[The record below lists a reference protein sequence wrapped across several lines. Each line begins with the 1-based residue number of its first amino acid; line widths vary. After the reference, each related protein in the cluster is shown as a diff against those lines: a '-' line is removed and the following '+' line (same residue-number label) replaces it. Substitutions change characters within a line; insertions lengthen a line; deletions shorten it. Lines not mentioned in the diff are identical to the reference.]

1 MDPDLARILNVL
13 AHEIRTPL
21 AVSQGYLKLM
31 AEGRLTTATEQTAAI
46 ERTRDA
52 LGRIVALCSEMGRLA
67 ALAEVLAPSLRGRV
81 TAASMVDAV
90 NDALVRHRPARS
102 GTMAPGTLIATDGTH
117 DLATAVAAFGTMACA
132 DAGPDDNVMAVTTET
147 GTSMTLR
154 MGGAR
159 AVAELPPYAD
169 APDAAAPM
177 LVRGGFGLSLFWAA
191 AILERHGVRA
201 WQGREPGAAVGM
213 TFPVESA

>member
-21 AVSQGYLKLM
+21 AISQGYLKLM

-67 ALAEVLAPSLRGRV
+67 ALTEVVAPSLRGRV
-81 TAASMVDAV
+81 TAASVVDAV
-90 NDALVRHRPARS
+90 NDALVRHAPARS
-102 GTMAPGTLIATDGTH
+102 GATAPGSLIATDGTH

-132 DAGPDDNVMAVTTET
+132 DAGPDDTVMAVTTET

-159 AVAELPPYAD
+159 AVAALPPYAD
-169 APDAAAPM
+169 APEAAAPM
-177 LVRGGFGLSLFWAA
+177 LVRGGFGLSLFWATE
-191 AILERHGVRA
+191 ILERHGVRA
-201 WQGREPGAAVGM
+201 WQRREPGAAIGM
-213 TFPVESA
+213 TFPVVSA